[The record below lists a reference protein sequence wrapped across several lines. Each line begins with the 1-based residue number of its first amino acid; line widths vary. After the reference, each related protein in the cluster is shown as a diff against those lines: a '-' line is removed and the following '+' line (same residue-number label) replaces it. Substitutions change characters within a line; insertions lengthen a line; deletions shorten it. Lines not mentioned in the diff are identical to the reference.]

1 MDTNNVDDI
10 INEAKANS
18 EGETLSQYTVH
29 ITKDQA
35 SAIQKQV
42 DLRRDVGIRCSFS
55 EVLREL
61 VDVGFAATA
70 ETTETL
76 RSMRGKGHRLVTS
89 SEMGA

>member
-1 MDTNNVDDI
+1 MYTNNADDI

-35 SAIQKQV
+35 QAIQKQA
-42 DLRRDVGIRCSFS
+42 DLRKEVGIRCSFS
-55 EVLREL
+55 DVIREL
-61 VDVGFAATA
+61 IDVGFASTA

-76 RSMRGKGHRLVTS
+76 RSMRGKGHRLVT
-89 SEMGA
+89 EETDA